1 MKKLSDFDSEKKH
14 EMCRHVKDTFDTYEQ
29 DLKNYH
35 NTLLEIYKE
44 VNKTEAEAPN
54 EWDTK
59 FHVSKMRQTENK
71 TTPKIMAKNP
81 RFIVSWKTDTWDYE
95 DKGLSEEEKR
105 AKMEDKKDLP
115 EAIQDYLNKFYE
127 QQEIRKKMKLFA
139 KSGVRY
145 GIGWGKVGYRSKQV
159 RKNGKKSKVIDGVP
173 YIDIKSFLD
182 IYFDPR
188 YTTLDEMPAII
199 EIARNVRISELQAS
213 GKYDDEILEELKTI
227 QWEKDESL
235 RRQVIERI
243 AGIQN
248 TTDVPEPDFNNL
260 ELKIYEGY
268 YGDDDDFVRITT
280 VSDLFVIGYEEIEE
294 FSYEEFR
301 VFEDTETFKANWFL
315 ADIMGLERE
324 LNWKKNAAS
333 EYINMAL
340 HRTMV
345 MSANSGIDPAE
356 LYSWPWHVIIPD
368 SMTARDVIDNH
379 LLEMPH
385 RELSVQYF
393 NEQNDFERQIQS
405 ASYTIDIANRAEG
418 VGQTNTATGEKIQYA
433 EMNDVIKDV
442 RQSFEDSLAR
452 LAYKILNVTYQNMDT
467 NIYFKGEKKYWTL
480 HKEAFGDALRR
491 FDIRVEANSSSS
503 ADVESRRADAI
514 AKKNIALEAVQAG
527 AMPPEGAKEA
537 FKDIMRTFEGVNV
550 DKLFP
555 ETLPM
560 PSIGGL
566 PTGQPWVKSEP
577 VNPLAVPPPPWM

>member
-1 MKKLSDFDSEKKH
+1 MKKLSSFDSEKKH
-14 EMCRHVKDTFDTYEQ
+14 EMCRHVKDTFDAYEM

-35 NTLLEIYKE
+35 NVLLEIYKE

-81 RFIVSWKTDTWDYE
+81 RFIVSWKTDTWEYE
-95 DKGLSEEEKR
+95 DKWLPEDEKI

-173 YIDIKSFLD
+173 YIDVKSFLD

-188 YTTLDEMPAII
+188 YTTLDEMPAIV

-213 GKYDDEILEELKTI
+213 GKYDDEVLEELKTI
-227 QWEKDESL
+227 QGEKDESL

-243 AGIQN
+243 AGITN
-248 TTDVPEPDFNNL
+248 SGDVPEPDFNNL

-368 SMTARDVIDNH
+368 AMTARDVIDNH

-393 NEQNDFERQIQS
+393 NEQNDMERQIQS

-452 LAYKILNVTYQNMDT
+452 LAYKILNVTHQNMET

-491 FDIRVEANSSSS
+491 FDIKVEANSSSS

-514 AKKNIALEAVQAG
+514 AKKNIALEAMQAG
-527 AMPPEGAKEA
+527 AMPPEWAKEA

-550 DKLFP
+550 DKMFP

-560 PSIGGL
+560 PWMMPPWQPQTEKA
-566 PTGQPWVKSEP
+566 PT
-577 VNPLAVPPPPWM
+577 NPLAVWLPQ

>member
-1 MKKLSDFDSEKKH
+1 MKKLSDFDYNERF
-14 EMCRHVKDTFDTYEQ
+14 EMARHVKDTFDQYQE
-29 DLKNYH
+29 DLQHYH
-35 NTLLEIYKE
+35 AVLLNIYKE
-44 VNKTEAEAPN
+44 VNKTEEEWLN

-81 RFIVSWKTDTWDYE
+81 RFIVSWRTDVWDYG
-95 DKGLSEEEKR
+95 DKELPEEEK
-105 AKMEDKKDLP
+105 AKKIANKKDLP

-127 QQEIRKKMKLFA
+127 KQEIRKKMKLLA

-145 GIGWGKVGYRSKQV
+145 GIGWGKVGYRAKQV
-159 RKNGKKSKVIDGVP
+159 KKGKRNKVIEGTP

-188 YTTLDEMPAII
+188 YTTLDEMPAIV
-199 EIARNVRISELQAS
+199 EIARNVRISELEAS
-213 GKYDDEILEELKTI
+213 DKYDDEILEELKTI
-227 QWEKDESL
+227 QQERDEGI
-235 RRQVIERI
+235 RREIIERI
-243 AGIQN
+243 AGIQSAQ
-248 TTDVPEPDFNNL
+248 DRPEPDFNNL

-301 VFEDTETFKANWFL
+301 VFEDTETFLANGFL
-315 ADIMGLERE
+315 ADIMGLEKE

-345 MSANSGIDPAE
+345 LSANSGIDPAD

-368 SMTARDVIDNH
+368 SMTAREVIDNH
-379 LLEMPH
+379 LLELPH
-385 RELSVQYF
+385 RDLSVQYF
-393 NEQNDFERQIQS
+393 NEQNDFERQIQA
-405 ASYTIDIANRAEG
+405 ASYTIDIANRSPW

-433 EMNDVIKDV
+433 EMNDVVNDV

-452 LAYKILNVTYQNMDT
+452 LAYKILEVTYQNMDT
-467 NIYFKGEKKYWTL
+467 NIYFKGEKKFWTL
-480 HKEAFGDALRR
+480 HKEAFADCLRR

-503 ADVESRRADAI
+503 MDVEARRADAI
-514 AKKNIALEAVQAG
+514 AKKNIAMEAMQAG
-527 AMPPEGAKEA
+527 AMPPEGAKEL
-537 FKDIMRTFEGVNV
+537 FKEIFGTFEGTNV
-550 DKLFP
+550 AKLFP
-555 ETLPM
+555 ESLPM
-560 PSIGGL
+560 PAM
-566 PTGQPWVKSEP
+566 PWMGQPQGQP
-577 VNPLAVPPPPWM
+577 PAQPQPTNPLAVWLPQ